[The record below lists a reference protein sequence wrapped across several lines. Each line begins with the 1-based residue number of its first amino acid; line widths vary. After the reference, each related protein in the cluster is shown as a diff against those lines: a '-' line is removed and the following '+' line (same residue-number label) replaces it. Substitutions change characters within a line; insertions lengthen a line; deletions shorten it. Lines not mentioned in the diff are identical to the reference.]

1 MKMPYTF
8 VKQIGR
14 VSEHVVPLSESQEKR
29 AVRLHEESIVFDLHM
44 HSWILPDNKE
54 EIVKWS
60 GERRAQ
66 AEVGYDGVKKGG
78 LTAFIDCL
86 GGLAHSWTFDN
97 VVESFGFRLSNMDR
111 NYDKVIRGLRAEDV
125 KRAKDEGK
133 FAIFLGVENADQ
145 IHRDLDLIDVL
156 HGLGVR
162 CMGLSYNVRN
172 AFADGRTERTDG
184 GLSEL
189 GQEAIARMNTL
200 GIIVD
205 AVHSG
210 EQVTLDAAA
219 ASTAPIIVR
228 NAFADGRTERTDG
241 GLSELGQEAIA
252 RMNTLGIIVDAVHS
266 GEQVTLDAA
275 AASTAPIIVRN
286 AFADGRTER
295 TDGGLSELGQE
306 AIARMNTL
314 GIIVDAVHSGEQVT
328 LDAAAASTAPIIVSH
343 MGARGVYPTK
353 RMATDEE
360 LRAVAGTGGV
370 VGVHSG
376 PNVLSNKTRQSVADL
391 VDHIDYCVKLI
402 GIDHVAAGTD
412 NYFGDKAMNVEI
424 EMGSDK
430 GMKSYIDLR
439 APYMEGIESPSEW
452 PNITR
457 ELVRR
462 DYSDEDIQKIIGGNT
477 LRIVE
482 AVVG

>member
-1 MKMPYTF
+1 MPYTF

-189 GQEAIARMNTL
+189 GQEAIARMN
-200 GIIVD
+200 
-205 AVHSG
+205 S
-210 EQVTLDAAA
+210 
-219 ASTAPIIVR
+219 
-228 NAFADGRTERTDG
+228 
-241 GLSELGQEAIA
+241 
-252 RMNTLGIIVDAVHS
+252 
-266 GEQVTLDAA
+266 
-275 AASTAPIIVRN
+275 
-286 AFADGRTER
+286 
-295 TDGGLSELGQE
+295 
-306 AIARMNTL
+306 L

-462 DYSDEDIQKIIGGNT
+462 DYSDEDIQKVIGGNT

>member
-1 MKMPYTF
+1 MSYRL

-14 VSEHVVPLSESQEKR
+14 VPEYTVPLSRDQEER
-29 AVRLHEESIVFDLHM
+29 AIDLHERSIVFDLHM
-44 HSWILPDNKE
+44 HSWILPDNAE

-60 GERRAQ
+60 GDRRAH
-66 AEVGYDGVKKGG
+66 EVVGYEGVKRGG

-86 GGLAHSWTFDN
+86 GGLGHVWTFQG
-97 VVESFGFRLSNMDR
+97 VVESMGFRLGNMDH
-111 NYDKVIRGLRAEDV
+111 NHDKVIRGLRAEDV
-125 KRAKDEGK
+125 RRAKEEGK
-133 FAIFLGVENADQ
+133 FAIFLGVENIDQ
-145 IHRDLDLIDVL
+145 IHRDLELIDVMY
-156 HGLGVR
+156 GLGVR

-184 GLSEL
+184 GLSDL
-189 GQEAIARMNTL
+189 GQEAIARMNSL
-200 GIIVD
+200 GIVVD

-219 ASTAPIIVR
+219 ASK
-228 NAFADGRTERTDG
+228 
-241 GLSELGQEAIA
+241 
-252 RMNTLGIIVDAVHS
+252 
-266 GEQVTLDAA
+266 
-275 AASTAPIIVRN
+275 
-286 AFADGRTER
+286 
-295 TDGGLSELGQE
+295 
-306 AIARMNTL
+306 
-314 GIIVDAVHSGEQVT
+314 
-328 LDAAAASTAPIIVSH
+328 APIIVSH
-343 MGARGVYPTK
+343 MGARAVYPTK

-360 LRAVAGTGGV
+360 LQAVAETGGV

-376 PNVLSNKTRQSVADL
+376 PNVLSNKKSQSVADM

-402 GIDHVAAGTD
+402 GVDHVAAGTD

-430 GMKSYIDLR
+430 GMQNYIDLK

-462 DYSDEDIQKIIGGNT
+462 GYSDQDIQKIIGGNT
-477 LRIVE
+477 LRVVE
-482 AVVG
+482 SVVG